1 MGYELGKVKIMFE
14 RICYAL
20 LYLCVIFLGYY
31 LIMWVLAELGIHIP
45 EMVLRVLMVMLV
57 IVAILVLYR
66 IFSPVFGG
74 LRLWPRD
81 NLPKE

>member
-1 MGYELGKVKIMFE
+1 MFE

-20 LYLCVIFLGYY
+20 LYICGIVLCYY
-31 LIMWVLAELGIHIP
+31 LITWVLAELGIMIP
-45 EMVLRVLMVMLV
+45 LMVLHVIMVMLV

-66 IFSPVFGG
+66 LFAGVVN

-81 NLPKE
+81 NNNPPAP

>member
-1 MGYELGKVKIMFE
+1 MFE

-20 LYLCVIFLGYY
+20 LYLCGIFLCYY

-45 EMVLRVLMVMLV
+45 EMVLRVLWVMLV
-57 IVAILVLYR
+57 IVAVLVLYR
-66 IFSPVFGG
+66 LFAGSFGN

-81 NLPKE
+81 PPPPAPPP